1 MPLAAF
7 CSAACLARPSSP
19 AFLAASTVAAAS
31 SGVVAAVCVAAGHAA
46 KLWKLRQAPSKELRH
61 ELDDIHA
68 ALAKHDKL
76 LANDKEA
83 LSTLQTEGILSLK
96 AILALLDHSIDGNNI
111 SRMESVKDEIK
122 DYLISRH

>member
-1 MPLAAF
+1 MNAPLTF
-7 CSAACLARPSSP
+7 TLGGLLAG
-19 AFLAASTVAAAS
+19 FLALCAGFTT
-31 SGVVAAVCVAAGHAA
+31 VCVAAGHAV
-46 KLWKLRQAPSKELRH
+46 KLWKFRQAPSKELRQ
-61 ELDDIHA
+61 ELDEIHT

-83 LSTLQTEGILSLK
+83 LGTLQTEGILSLK

-111 SRMESVKDEIK
+111 ARMESVKDEIK